1 MTHMKKW
8 DVISHFRVQSH
19 LSEPDGTQGNIEPIY
34 LYIPKSRL
42 GEEPEGRVAKRQ
54 GKREFLQ
61 LSPPRAT
68 VLFGYKQHAAK
79 VIPKMHKCSCF
90 T

>member
-1 MTHMKKW
+1 MTHVKKW

-19 LSEPDGTQGNIEPIY
+19 LSELDGTQRNIEPIY
-34 LYIPKSRL
+34 LYIRKSRL
-42 GEEPEGRVAKRQ
+42 GEGPEGRGCKEAR
-54 GKREFLQ
+54 KREFLL
-61 LSPPRAT
+61 LSPPSAT